1 MIPTTKIVMRTRYE
15 EFEIE
20 LNDSTTADALYLA
33 LPLEREINVWGG
45 EIYFEIPVNDKLDN
59 GRKVMEVGE
68 VAYWPEGEA
77 FCIFFG
83 RTPASKGE
91 APEAYSPVTP
101 LGKVVTNLDKLEELA
116 DKTTVTLDTQ

>member
-1 MIPTTKIVMRTRYE
+1 MRTRYD
-15 EFEIE
+15 EFVIE
-20 LNDSTTADALYLA
+20 LNDSPTADALFLA

-45 EIYFEIPVNDKLDN
+45 EIFFEVPVHEKLDN

-68 VAYWPEGEA
+68 VAYWPEGDA
-77 FCIFFG
+77 FCIFLG

-101 LGKVVTNLDKLEELA
+101 LGKVLGNLDILRELA
-116 DKTTVTLDTQ
+116 DRTTITLDTN

>member
-1 MIPTTKIVMRTRYE
+1 MTKIVMRTRYD
-15 EFEIE
+15 EFVIK
-20 LNDSTTADALYLA
+20 LNDSITADALFLT
-33 LPLEREINVWGG
+33 LPLERDINVWGG
-45 EIYFEIPVNDKLDN
+45 EIFFEVPVHQGLDS

-83 RTPASKGE
+83 RTPASKGD

-101 LGKVVTNLDKLEELA
+101 LGRVITNLERLEELA
-116 DKTTVTLDTQ
+116 DRTSITLDTQ

>member
-1 MIPTTKIVMRTRYE
+1 MRTRYDA
-15 EFEIE
+15 FVIE
-20 LNDSTTADALYLA
+20 LNDSPTADSVYLA

-45 EIYFEIPVNDKLDN
+45 EIYFEIPVHEKLSH

-68 VAYWPEGEA
+68 VAYWPEGNA
-77 FCIFFG
+77 LCIFFG

-101 LGKVVTNLDKLEELA
+101 LGKIISNLDKLEELA